1 MSRGNENYSNY
12 NSALCTVYGSSLGL
26 IALLGRNSKLRAVTA
41 LAGAGLLVCAALL
54 GRRSGRVAT
63 QARSR
68 HMDQALEESFPASDP
83 PTWRSPDVPPSNAE
97 AKWQAHREA
106 TDDIEGV

>member
-41 LAGAGLLVCAALL
+41 LAGASLLACAAL
-54 GRRSGRVAT
+54 GRKSGRVT
-63 QARSR
+63 TRARSR
-68 HMDQALEESFPASDP
+68 HMDQALEETFPASDS